1 MILLNEKA
9 DREEEYKKLIHL
21 YLGNQRPWASKNQ
34 IVSKS
39 IQLFD
44 MLFIFFA
51 IQGKTHF
58 LHLYF

>member
-34 IVSKS
+34 IVSKKYPA
-39 IQLFD
+39 L
-44 MLFIFFA
+44 
-51 IQGKTHF
+51 
-58 LHLYF
+58 